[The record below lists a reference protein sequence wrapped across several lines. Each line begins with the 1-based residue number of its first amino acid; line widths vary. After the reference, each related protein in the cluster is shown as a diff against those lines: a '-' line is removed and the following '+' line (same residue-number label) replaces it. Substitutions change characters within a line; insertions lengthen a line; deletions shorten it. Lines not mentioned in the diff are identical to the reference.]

1 MLLIDKYAYTNR
13 LTNSNPFFK
22 FVIVVIAL
30 AIATITKSN
39 YINLLILAIMICL
52 TTIVAQIPMD
62 KYFRMLL
69 IPSTFLLLSIV
80 TILFSISKVD
90 IYVWSISMFDNYIGI
105 ASGSIEQATLL
116 TTRVFAAISSTFFLG
131 LTTPL
136 NKLISVFKRLHIP
149 STMIELI
156 VLIYRFIFIL
166 LEEASEIH
174 NGQELKFGYT
184 NFRNSLNSLGLLV
197 RSLFVRVLLSYK
209 DMVVVLECKLYDG
222 EFKTGD

>member
-13 LTNSNPFFK
+13 LTNSNPFIK
-22 FVIVVIAL
+22 FVIVVMAL
-30 AIATITKSN
+30 GLATITKNN
-39 YINLLILAIMICL
+39 YINFLILAIMIAL
-52 TTIVAQIPMD
+52 TTVVAQIPLD
-62 KYFRMLL
+62 KYLKILF

-80 TILFSISKVD
+80 TILFSIAKVD
-90 IYVWSISMFDNYIGI
+90 IYVWSIKVFDNYIGI
-105 ASGSIEQATLL
+105 TKGSIEQSILL
-116 TTRVFAAISSTFFLG
+116 TSRVFAAISSTFFLG

-136 NKLISVFKRLHIP
+136 NKLIKVFKSLHIP
-149 STMIELI
+149 SSIIELT

-184 NFRNSLNSLGLLV
+184 NFRKSLNSLGLLV
-197 RSLFVRVLLSYK
+197 RSLFVRVLLNYK